1 MSRFHLAQE
10 IDWLLEPRLAS
21 IENRANKF
29 FGGNS
34 WRCEEYGE
42 NLLNVRNVRIKKF
55 VGESFL
61 FDEKEKNA
69 CRKSVSVCTCR
80 FVI

>member
-10 IDWLLEPRLAS
+10 IDWLLEPQAS
-21 IENRANKF
+21 RTGQTNFSVEIR
-29 FGGNS
+29 GD
-34 WRCEEYGE
+34 EYGE